1 MNQSLDHDPRGTKL
15 GYIWLQP
22 GVTRLNG
29 YTLLYV
35 LFISIGLLVF
45 LNFQQPYVLEV
56 MLGIPAEEHGRVI
69 AKMGLIHEIVLISLV
84 GPFGAL
90 SDRIGRRPVLSIG
103 YVMLAAGYMA
113 YPFATSVVM
122 LTAFRAI
129 FAVGAAAIICTFTT
143 VLTDYP
149 QNISRGKLV
158 ALGSVLN
165 ACGLALLAGLG
176 GQTISWLTAAGFDP
190 VVAGQMAITGVGT
203 VGFLSALVVYFGL
216 RGETLKLEHQ
226 KIPLATLMR
235 EGFGAARNPRI
246 ALAYASAFIA
256 RGDNVVIG
264 AYLSLWAQQ
273 AGLAMNMT
281 AGDAQAEAG
290 KLLAW
295 IFVAPLPVAAV
306 FGYFNDKMDR
316 VTGLIIASAL
326 GTVGYLG
333 FGGLENP
340 LLGLAIP
347 VGIVLGCGMVTSV
360 IAGQTLIGEEAD
372 PRITG
377 STLGAFNFFG
387 SIGTLI
393 STVLGGYLFDIWT
406 NGGPFLMM
414 GFGSAGILLFAIY
427 VRLRHPSTGG
437 SNLLASARTMQA
449 GSAQS
454 E

>member
-1 MNQSLDHDPRGTKL
+1 MQDSRGIKML

-45 LNFQQPYVLEV
+45 LNFQQPYVLEI
-56 MLGIPAEEHGRVI
+56 MLGIPDDQHGRVI
-69 AKMGLIHEIVLISLV
+69 AKMGLVHEIVLISLV

-90 SDRIGRRPVLSIG
+90 SDRIGRRPVLAMG
-103 YVMLAAGYMA
+103 YVALAAGYMA
-113 YPFATSVVM
+113 YPFATSVIM

-149 QNISRGKLV
+149 QDMSRGKLI
-158 ALGSVLN
+158 ATGSVLN
-165 ACGLALLAGLG
+165 AIGLALLAGVG
-176 GQTISWLTAAGFDP
+176 GQAISWLTAAGYDP
-190 VVAGQMAITGVGT
+190 IIAGRMAIIGVGM
-203 VGFLSALVVYFGL
+203 VGFVSAAVVLVGL
-216 RGETLKLEHQ
+216 RGERLKLEHQ
-226 KIPLATLMR
+226 KIPLATLIR

-256 RGDNVVIG
+256 RGDNVVVG

-273 AGLAMNMT
+273 AGLAGGMS
-281 AGDAQAEAG
+281 AGDAQAKAG
-290 KLLAW
+290 ILVATVM
-295 IFVAPLPVAAV
+295 VAPLPVAAL
-306 FGYFNDKMDR
+306 FGYLNDKLDR

-326 GTVGYLG
+326 GSIGYLA
-333 FGGLENP
+333 FGSLENP
-340 LLGLAIP
+340 LLGVAVP
-347 VGIVLGCGMVTSV
+347 VGIILGCGMVTSV
-360 IAGQTLIGEEAD
+360 ISGQTLIGQEAD

-393 STVLGGYLFDIWT
+393 ATVLGGYLFDIWT
-406 NGGPFLMM
+406 EGGPFLMM
-414 GFGSAGILLFAIY
+414 GFGSVLVLIFSIY
-427 VRLRHPSTGG
+427 VRARHGAAVPAAPSG
-437 SNLLASARTMQA
+437 
-449 GSAQS
+449 
-454 E
+454 

>member
-1 MNQSLDHDPRGTKL
+1 MHDPRGIKL
-15 GYIWLQP
+15 GYVWLQP
-22 GVTRLNG
+22 GVSRLNG
-29 YTLLYV
+29 WTLLYV

-56 MLGIPAEEHGRVI
+56 MLGIPADQHGRVI
-69 AKMGLIHEIVLISLV
+69 AQMGLVHEIVLISLV

-90 SDRIGRRPVLSIG
+90 SDRIGRRSVLAFG
-103 YVMLAAGYMA
+103 YVMIAAGYMA

-129 FAVGAAAIICTFTT
+129 FAIGAAAIICTFTT

-149 QNISRGKLV
+149 QDISRGKLI
-158 ALGSVLN
+158 AIGSVLN
-165 ACGLALLAGLG
+165 AFGLALLAGVG
-176 GQTISWLTAAGFDP
+176 GQAISWLTAGGYDP
-190 VVAGQMAITGVGT
+190 IVAGRIAIVGVGM
-203 VGFLSALVVYFGL
+203 VGFLSAAIVLFGL
-216 RGETLKLEHQ
+216 RGETLILEHQ
-226 KIPLATLMR
+226 KIPLATLLK

-290 KLLAW
+290 KLLV
-295 IFVAPLPVAAV
+295 IIMVAPLPVAAL
-306 FGYFNDKMDR
+306 FGYLNDKMDR

-326 GTVGYLG
+326 GAIGYLV
-333 FGGLENP
+333 FGSLDNP

-360 IAGQTLIGEEAD
+360 IAGQTLIGQEAD

-406 NGGPFLMM
+406 KGGPFLMM
-414 GFGSAGILLFAIY
+414 GIGSTGILLFAIY
-427 VRLRHPSTGG
+427 VRVRYGAATKTPKII
-437 SNLLASARTMQA
+437 
-449 GSAQS
+449 
-454 E
+454 

>member
-1 MNQSLDHDPRGTKL
+1 MHDPRGIKL
-15 GYIWLQP
+15 GYVWLQP
-22 GVTRLNG
+22 GVSRLNG
-29 YTLLYV
+29 WTLLYV

-56 MLGIPAEEHGRVI
+56 MLGIPADQHGRVI
-69 AKMGLIHEIVLISLV
+69 AQMGLVHEIVLISLV

-90 SDRIGRRPVLSIG
+90 SDRIGRRSVLAFG
-103 YVMLAAGYMA
+103 YVMIAAGYMA

-129 FAVGAAAIICTFTT
+129 FAIGAAAIICTFTT

-149 QNISRGKLV
+149 QDISRGKLI
-158 ALGSVLN
+158 AIGSVLN
-165 ACGLALLAGLG
+165 AFGLALLAGVG
-176 GQTISWLTAAGFDP
+176 GQAISWLTAGGYDP
-190 VVAGQMAITGVGT
+190 IVAGRIAIVGVGM
-203 VGFLSALVVYFGL
+203 VGFLSAAIVLFGL
-216 RGETLKLEHQ
+216 RGETLILEHQ
-226 KIPLATLMR
+226 KIPLATLLK

-290 KLLAW
+290 KLLA
-295 IFVAPLPVAAV
+295 IVMVAPLPVAAL

-326 GTVGYLG
+326 GAIGYLV
-333 FGGLENP
+333 FGSLDNP

-360 IAGQTLIGEEAD
+360 IAGQTLIGQEAD

-406 NGGPFLMM
+406 KGGPFLMM
-414 GFGSAGILLFAIY
+414 GIGSTGILLFAIY
-427 VRLRHPSTGG
+427 VRVRYGAATKTPKII
-437 SNLLASARTMQA
+437 
-449 GSAQS
+449 
-454 E
+454 

>member
-1 MNQSLDHDPRGTKL
+1 MHDPRGVKL
-15 GYIWLQP
+15 GYVWLQP

-29 YTLLYV
+29 WTLLYV

-69 AKMGLIHEIVLISLV
+69 AKMGLVHEIVLISLV

-90 SDRIGRRPVLSIG
+90 SDRIGRRTVLAFG
-103 YVMLAAGYMA
+103 YFMLAAGYMA
-113 YPFATSVVM
+113 YPFATSVLM

-149 QNISRGKLV
+149 QDISRGKLV

-165 ACGLALLAGLG
+165 GFGLAILAGVG
-176 GQTISWLTAAGFDP
+176 GQVISVLTKNGYDP
-190 VVAGQMAITGVGT
+190 VTAGQIAIVGVGT
-203 VGFLSALVVYFGL
+203 VGFFSAALVLYGL
-216 RGETLKLEHQ
+216 RGEQLKLEHQ
-226 KIPLATLMR
+226 KIPLATLLK

-273 AGLAMNMT
+273 AGLAINMT

-290 KLLAW
+290 KLLA
-295 IFVAPLPVAAV
+295 IVMVAPLPIAAL
-306 FGYFNDKMDR
+306 FGYFNDKLDR
-316 VTGLIIASAL
+316 VTGLIIASGL
-326 GTVGYLG
+326 GAVGYLV
-333 FGGLENP
+333 FGSLASP
-340 LLGLAIP
+340 LLAMAIP
-347 VGIVLGCGMVTSV
+347 VGIVLGCGMITSV
-360 IAGQTLIGEEAD
+360 IAGQTLIGQEAD

-387 SIGTLI
+387 SVGTLV

-406 NGGPFLMM
+406 KGGPFLMM
-414 GFGSAGILLFAIY
+414 GIGSCAIFLFAVY
-427 VRLRHPSTGG
+427 VRVRHGVAAPATR
-437 SNLLASARTMQA
+437 AA
-449 GSAQS
+449 
-454 E
+454 

>member
-1 MNQSLDHDPRGTKL
+1 MHDPRGLKF

-22 GVTRLNG
+22 GVSRLNG
-29 YTLLYV
+29 WTLLYV

-56 MLGIPAEEHGRVI
+56 MLGIPEDQHGRVI
-69 AKMGLIHEIVLISLV
+69 AKMGLVHEIVLISLV

-90 SDRIGRRPVLSIG
+90 ADRIGRRSILAFG

-113 YPFATSVVM
+113 YPFATSVIM
-122 LTAFRAI
+122 LTAFRAV

-149 QNISRGKLV
+149 QEMSRGKLI
-158 ALGSVLN
+158 AIGSVLN
-165 ACGLALLAGLG
+165 AFGLAILAGVG
-176 GQTISWLTAAGFDP
+176 GQAINWLTAAGYDP
-190 VVAGQMAITGVGT
+190 VVAGRMAITGIGML
-203 VGFLSALVVYFGL
+203 GFFSAVLVLYGL
-216 RGETLKLEHQ
+216 RGEQLNLEHQ
-226 KIPLATLMR
+226 KIPLATLVK

-273 AGLAMNMT
+273 AGLAAGMT
-281 AGDAQAEAG
+281 AGEAQADAG
-290 KLLAW
+290 KLLALVM
-295 IFVAPLPVAAV
+295 VAPLPIAAL
-306 FGYFNDKMDR
+306 FGYINDKVDR

-326 GTVGYLG
+326 GAVGYLV
-333 FGGLENP
+333 FGSLASP
-340 LLGLAIP
+340 LLAMAIP

-360 IAGQTLIGEEAD
+360 IAGQTLIGQEAD

-387 SIGTLI
+387 SVGTLF
-393 STVLGGYLFDIWT
+393 STVVGGYLFDMWT

-414 GFGSAGILLFAIY
+414 GIGSTGILLFAMY
-427 VRLRHPSTGG
+427 VRIRYGVPST
-437 SNLLASARTMQA
+437 APQPA
-449 GSAQS
+449 
-454 E
+454 

>member
-1 MNQSLDHDPRGTKL
+1 MQQNGGIKL
-15 GYIWLQP
+15 GYILLQP

-29 YTLLYV
+29 WTLLYV

-45 LNFQQPYVLEV
+45 LNFQQPYVLEI

-69 AKMGLIHEIVLISLV
+69 AKMGLVHELVLISLV

-90 SDRIGRRPVLSIG
+90 ADRIGRRPVLVFG
-103 YVMLAAGYMA
+103 YLMLAAGYMA
-113 YPFATSVVM
+113 YPFATSVIM

-149 QNISRGKLV
+149 QDMSRGKLV
-158 ALGSVLN
+158 ATGSVLN
-165 ACGLALLAGLG
+165 AFGLAILAGVG
-176 GQTISWLTAAGFDP
+176 GQAISWLTAAGIDP
-190 VVAGQMAITGVGT
+190 IVAGRMAITGVGT
-203 VGFLSALVVYFGL
+203 VGLLSAGIAFFGL
-216 RGETLKLEHQ
+216 RGETLILEHQ
-226 KIPLATLMR
+226 KIPLTQLIR
-235 EGFGAARNPRI
+235 EGFGAAHNPRI

-264 AYLSLWAQQ
+264 AYLSLWVQQ
-273 AGLAMNMT
+273 ASTALDMS

-290 KLLAW
+290 KLLALMM
-295 IFVAPLPVAAV
+295 VAPLPVAAL
-306 FGYFNDKMDR
+306 FGFLNDRLDR
-316 VTGLIIASAL
+316 VTGLIIASSL
-326 GTVGYLG
+326 GAVGYLA
-333 FGGLENP
+333 FGSLSSP

-360 IAGQTLIGEEAD
+360 IAGQTLIGQEAD

-387 SIGTLI
+387 ALGTLV

-406 NGGPFLMM
+406 KGGPFLMM
-414 GFGSAGILLFAIY
+414 GIGSSAILIFAIY
-427 VRLRHPSTGG
+427 VRLRHGVAAPAT
-437 SNLLASARTMQA
+437 QA
-449 GSAQS
+449 TVTPTSH
-454 E
+454 

>member
-1 MNQSLDHDPRGTKL
+1 MHDPRGIKL

-22 GVTRLNG
+22 GVSRLNG
-29 YTLLYV
+29 WTLLYV

-56 MLGIPAEEHGRVI
+56 MLGIPEDQHGRVI
-69 AKMGLIHEIVLISLV
+69 AQMGLVHEIVLISLV

-90 SDRIGRRPVLSIG
+90 SDRIGRRSVLAFG
-103 YVMLAAGYMA
+103 YVMIAAGYMA

-129 FAVGAAAIICTFTT
+129 FAIGAAAIICTFTT

-149 QNISRGKLV
+149 QDISRSKLI
-158 ALGSVLN
+158 AIGSVLN
-165 ACGLALLAGLG
+165 AFGLALLVGVG
-176 GQTISWLTAAGFDP
+176 GQTISWLTAGGYDP
-190 VVAGQMAITGVGT
+190 VVAGQIAIVGVGT
-203 VGFLSALVVYFGL
+203 VGFLSAAIVLFGL
-216 RGETLKLEHQ
+216 RGETLILEHQ
-226 KIPLATLMR
+226 KIPIATLIK

-290 KLLAW
+290 KLLA
-295 IFVAPLPVAAV
+295 IVMVAPLPVAAL

-316 VTGLIIASAL
+316 VTGLIIASGL
-326 GTVGYLG
+326 GAIGYLV
-333 FGGLENP
+333 FGSLDNP

-360 IAGQTLIGEEAD
+360 IASQTLIGQEAD

-387 SIGTLI
+387 SVGTLI

-406 NGGPFLMM
+406 KGGPFLMM
-414 GFGSAGILLFAIY
+414 GIGSTGILLFAIY
-427 VRLRHPSTGG
+427 VRVRYGVATSPQ
-437 SNLLASARTMQA
+437 AR
-449 GSAQS
+449 
-454 E
+454 

>member
-1 MNQSLDHDPRGTKL
+1 MHDPNGTKL

-29 YTLLYV
+29 WTLLYV

-56 MLGIPAEEHGRVI
+56 MLGIPESEHGRVI
-69 AKMGLIHEIVLISLV
+69 AKMGLVHELVLISLV

-90 SDRIGRRPVLSIG
+90 ADRIGRRPVLAFG
-103 YVMLAAGYMA
+103 YLMITAGYMA
-113 YPFATSVVM
+113 YPFATSVLM

-129 FAVGAAAIICTFTT
+129 FAVGAAAVICTFTT

-149 QNISRGKLV
+149 QEMSRGKLV

-165 ACGLALLAGLG
+165 AIGLAILAGIG
-176 GQTISWLTAAGFDP
+176 GQVISWLTQAGYDP
-190 VVAGQMAITGVGT
+190 VVAGRMAITGVGL
-203 VGFLSALVVYFGL
+203 VGLVSATIVWTGL
-216 RGETLKLEHQ
+216 RGETLILEHQ
-226 KIPLATLMR
+226 KIPLAQLVK

-273 AGLAMNMT
+273 AGLAMNMS

-290 KLLAW
+290 KLLA
-295 IFVAPLPVAAV
+295 IVMVAPLPFAAL
-306 FGYFNDKMDR
+306 FGYLNDRLDR

-326 GTVGYLG
+326 GAAGYLV

-360 IAGQTLIGEEAD
+360 IAGQTLIGQEAD

-387 SIGTLI
+387 SIGTLV

-406 NGGPFLMM
+406 QGGPFLMM
-414 GFGSAGILLFAIY
+414 GIGSTGILLFAIF
-427 VRLRHPSTGG
+427 VRLRYGT
-437 SNLLASARTMQA
+437 LAKPRGTALSGA
-449 GSAQS
+449 S
-454 E
+454 

>member
-1 MNQSLDHDPRGTKL
+1 MNHQLNPNMEGTRL

-29 YTLLYV
+29 WTLLYV

-56 MLGIPAEEHGRVI
+56 MLGIPADEHGRVV
-69 AKMGLIHEIVLISLV
+69 AKMGLVHEVVLIGLV

-90 SDRIGRRPVLSIG
+90 ADRIGRRPVLALG

-149 QNISRGKLV
+149 QDISRGKLV

-165 ACGLALLAGLG
+165 ALGLAILSGVG
-176 GQTISWLTAAGFDP
+176 GQAISWLTATGIDP
-190 VVAGQMAITGVGT
+190 VVAGRMAITGVGM
-203 VGFLSALVVYFGL
+203 VGLLSAAVVTVGL
-216 RGETLKLEHQ
+216 RGEQLKLQHQ
-226 KIPLATLMR
+226 KIPLTTLMR
-235 EGFGAARNPRI
+235 EGFGAARNPRV

-256 RGDNVVIG
+256 RGDNVVVG

-273 AGLAMNMT
+273 AGVAMGVT
-281 AGDAQAEAG
+281 PGDAQADAG
-290 KLLAW
+290 ILLAL
-295 IFVAPLPVAAV
+295 IFVTPLPVAAL
-306 FGYFNDKMDR
+306 FGVLNDRLDR

-326 GTVGYLG
+326 GAIGYLG
-333 FGGLENP
+333 FGSLANP
-340 LLGLAIP
+340 MVGLAIP

-360 IAGQTLIGEEAD
+360 ISGQTLIGQEAD

-387 SIGTLI
+387 SVGTLV

-414 GFGSAGILLFAIY
+414 GIGSTIILLFAIY
-427 VRLRHPSTGG
+427 VRLRCGVAERR
-437 SNLLASARTMQA
+437 ND
-449 GSAQS
+449 
-454 E
+454 

>member
-1 MNQSLDHDPRGTKL
+1 MHDPRGIKL

-22 GVTRLNG
+22 GVSRLNG
-29 YTLLYV
+29 WTLLYV

-56 MLGIPAEEHGRVI
+56 MLGIPEDQHGRVI
-69 AKMGLIHEIVLISLV
+69 AQMGLVHEIVLISLV

-90 SDRIGRRPVLSIG
+90 SDRIGRRSVLAFG
-103 YVMLAAGYMA
+103 YVMIAAGYMA

-129 FAVGAAAIICTFTT
+129 FAIGAAAIICTFTT

-149 QNISRGKLV
+149 QDISRSKLI
-158 ALGSVLN
+158 AIGSVLN
-165 ACGLALLAGLG
+165 AFGLALLAGVG
-176 GQTISWLTAAGFDP
+176 GQAISWLTAGGYDP
-190 VVAGQMAITGVGT
+190 VVAGQIAIVGVGM
-203 VGFLSALVVYFGL
+203 VGFLSAAIVLFGL
-216 RGETLKLEHQ
+216 RGETLILEHQ
-226 KIPLATLMR
+226 KIPIATLIK

-290 KLLAW
+290 KLLA
-295 IFVAPLPVAAV
+295 IVMVAPLPVAAL
-306 FGYFNDKMDR
+306 FGYLNDKLDR
-316 VTGLIIASAL
+316 VTGLIIASGL
-326 GTVGYLG
+326 GAIGYLV
-333 FGGLENP
+333 FGMLDNP

-360 IAGQTLIGEEAD
+360 IASQTLIGQEAD

-406 NGGPFLMM
+406 KGGPFLMM
-414 GFGSAGILLFAIY
+414 GIGSAGILLFAIY
-427 VRLRHPSTGG
+427 VRVRYGVATNTPKTI
-437 SNLLASARTMQA
+437 
-449 GSAQS
+449 
-454 E
+454 